1 MTLWYGVILLDKFRD
16 PVSGLI
22 HLVSAVLAL
31 VGTVLLVIAE
41 GGSAIRLLSFL
52 VYGLSLIT
60 LFTASSLY
68 HLVRMPDADTSK
80 LRKFDHTAIYLL
92 IAGTYTPICLNYLS
106 GGLRLGFFALIW
118 GLALAGVVVKLFV
131 ICAPRWV
138 TAGIYLVMGWLAV
151 FVIKPLITVMSF
163 GGLVWMLVGGVLYTL
178 GAVIYITKKP
188 DFAPGVFGF
197 HELWHI
203 FVSLGAFSH
212 FVMIY
217 RYVALM

>member
-1 MTLWYGVILLDKFRD
+1 MNRIFRE

-22 HLVSAVLAL
+22 RLVSAVLAL
-31 VGTVLLVIAE
+31 IGMALLVIV
-41 GGSAIRLLSFL
+41 GGGDTLRVFSLV

-68 HLVRMPDADTSK
+68 HLVRIQNADTSA

-106 GGLRLGFFALIW
+106 GGLRWGFFALIW

-131 ICAPRWV
+131 IRAPRWV
-138 TAGIYLVMGWLAV
+138 TAGIYLVMGWMAV
-151 FVIKPLITVMSF
+151 FVIKPLVAVMPV

-178 GAVIYITKKP
+178 GAVVYITKKP
-188 DFAPGVFGF
+188 DPAPGVFGF
-197 HELWHI
+197 HELWHV

-212 FVMIY
+212 FIMVY
-217 RYVALM
+217 FYVGLR

>member
-1 MTLWYGVILLDKFRD
+1 MRSVFRE

-22 HLVSAVLAL
+22 HLVSAGLAL
-31 VGTVLLVIAE
+31 IGTVFLLVI
-41 GGSAIRLLSFL
+41 GDSGTIKFLSLL
-52 VYGLSLIT
+52 VYGLSLVM

-92 IAGTYTPICLNYLS
+92 IAGTYTPICLNYLE
-106 GGLRLGFFALIW
+106 GGLRWGFFALIW
-118 GLALAGVVVKLFV
+118 GLALAGVMVKLFV
-131 ICAPRWV
+131 IRAPRWV

-151 FVIKPLITVMSF
+151 FVIKPLITVMPV
-163 GGLVWMLVGGVLYTL
+163 GGLVWMLVGGVLYTV

-197 HELWHI
+197 HELWHV

-212 FVMIY
+212 FIMVY
-217 RYVALM
+217 FYVALR

>member
-1 MTLWYGVILLDKFRD
+1 MNRIFRE

-31 VGTVLLVIAE
+31 IGMALLVIV
-41 GGSAIRLLSFL
+41 GGGDTLRVFSLV

-68 HLVRMPDADTSK
+68 HLVRIQNADTSA

-106 GGLRLGFFALIW
+106 GGLRWGFFALIW

-131 ICAPRWV
+131 IRAPRWV
-138 TAGIYLVMGWLAV
+138 TAGIYLVMGWMAV
-151 FVIKPLITVMSF
+151 FVIKPLVAVMPV

-178 GAVIYITKKP
+178 GAVVYITKKP
-188 DFAPGVFGF
+188 DPAPGVFGF
-197 HELWHI
+197 HELWHV

-212 FVMIY
+212 FIMVY
-217 RYVALM
+217 FYVALR

>member
-1 MTLWYGVILLDKFRD
+1 MNRIFRE

-31 VGTVLLVIAE
+31 IGMALLVIV
-41 GGSAIRLLSFL
+41 GGGDTLRVFSLV

-68 HLVRMPDADTSK
+68 HLVRIQNADTSA

-106 GGLRLGFFALIW
+106 GGLRWGFFALIW

-131 ICAPRWV
+131 IRAPRWV
-138 TAGIYLVMGWLAV
+138 TAGIYLVMGWMAV
-151 FVIKPLITVMSF
+151 FVIKPLVAVMPV

-178 GAVIYITKKP
+178 GAVVYISKKP
-188 DFAPGVFGF
+188 DPAPGVFGF
-197 HELWHI
+197 HELWHV

-212 FVMIY
+212 FIMVY
-217 RYVALM
+217 FYVALR